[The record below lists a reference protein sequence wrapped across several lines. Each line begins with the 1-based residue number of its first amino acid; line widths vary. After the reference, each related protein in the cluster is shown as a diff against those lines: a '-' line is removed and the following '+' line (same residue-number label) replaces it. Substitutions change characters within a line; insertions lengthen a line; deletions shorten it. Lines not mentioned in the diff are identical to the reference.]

1 MSAFDR
7 RLTTASMT
15 LLLLCA
21 GCSTRSMEL
30 PIVNATANPLSIQDA
45 AVAPAIDGMPY
56 NTALSATGGTPG
68 YQWAITTGN
77 LPTGLALNPSSGL
90 ITGVASL
97 TGTAKFDVSVSDH
110 SNPVQTTSAS
120 ISLSVVTPFALPQAA
135 LPTAEVGNSYSTTL
149 PATGGT
155 APYSWLLTSGA
166 LPPGLVLN
174 ESSGMISGVPTTA
187 GTYPFAVT
195 ANDSSSPVQSE
206 TTMASIV
213 VSVPLTAPGAQALS
227 FPQTALPPG
236 EINFPYIQA
245 MQVMGGTAPYH
256 FALSGGSLPAG
267 VMLNA
272 ASGLLFGIPTTAG
285 GFAFA
290 ITVTDSSQPV
300 QSQTAQFP
308 LVVNPAPLSTQQP
321 YFPIGQVNAA
331 YVYSLKAEGGTLP
344 YHWAVASGGLPSGIA
359 LNATT
364 GSLTGTPTTAGTST
378 FSISVTDSSSTPQSQ
393 TLQGSIVVAPSP
405 LVLPQT
411 SLLSAQVNV
420 GYAYTLQATGGTKP
434 YQWSVV
440 NGTLPAGIVLNATTG
455 SMVGTPTTAGTSTF
469 TLAVSDSSKPVQS
482 KTEQISLVV
491 APAVFSL
498 ESISLPS
505 GQVNVGYSSALT
517 ATGGVW
523 PYHWKI
529 SSGNLPAGISLNAST
544 GTISGTPTT
553 AGTSAFTVAVTDS
566 STPVQTQTASM
577 SLVIAAAALSLQ
589 QPSLPS
595 GQVNVAYAHTLLAT
609 GGTTP
614 YSWSVS
620 SGVLPSGIT
629 LNANSGVIA
638 GTPNTAGVSN
648 FTIRITDNS
657 SPTQSQTAQAS
668 IAIAPAALTFQQ
680 PLLPSAEVNQ
690 AYTYSLLAAGGTA
703 PYRWSISSGALP
715 AGITLNTTTGIIAGT
730 PTASGTS
737 AFAVSLTDSGSPA
750 QSQTLQM
757 SLTVTAAPVTP
768 APPSAGT
775 TWYVRPDGGS
785 RYSSNMQ
792 NGQCNGK
799 SDTAYPGHG
808 TNQPCAFSDVR
819 YLWQDGSYTT
829 NSSQSAFPAYGW
841 IGNGGD
847 TYLIRG
853 SLSSNVSWR
862 IGYPSNS
869 DVYDSAVSHY
879 WGVAGDP
886 YDSGVPPPLSGT
898 ASQHTRI
905 LGENFASCHAPSA
918 KTQLHGGY
926 GVNAVL
932 TMTGVSYVDI
942 ACLDITDFSSCG
954 RASQINTCN
963 STLGQLSDY
972 ATNGISWSRT
982 STNDTVMDVSIHGLA
997 SAGMIGPTGDGVV
1010 FSYVNLIGNASSGWN
1025 ADAGDGTTGTG
1036 TLLMQHYNIS
1046 WNGCAEEYPL
1056 VDALPYQDCTD
1067 DNVGG
1072 YGDGFGTA
1080 TTPSSPAWN
1089 VTFDQGVVTY
1099 NTQDGLDSLHLV
1111 GSGSSV
1117 TVTRTQ
1123 AYGNMGQQ
1131 IKVGGASGTAINNLI
1146 VTDCNAMRQ
1155 PIPGTPEGYN
1165 SRLSDY
1171 CRAADTGIVLKV
1183 GPQTRL
1189 TYDFNTLYSASATA
1203 IEIDCDTT
1211 NGPCNGTSTID
1222 FRNNIFVGFLNNKA
1236 DGYPS
1241 GGTGGYSNP
1250 VYNGSGVDFF
1260 GNSGSLFT
1268 NNFTFH
1274 PSSAWTCPANHE
1286 LAGVCGDPGLTDETW
1301 HLYGGSDM
1309 TPGLSSP
1316 AVAAGVEIPGITLDY
1331 AGVTRPSSPTIGG
1344 LQP

>member
-1 MSAFDR
+1 
-7 RLTTASMT
+7 
-15 LLLLCA
+15 
-21 GCSTRSMEL
+21 
-30 PIVNATANPLSIQDA
+30 
-45 AVAPAIDGMPY
+45 
-56 NTALSATGGTPG
+56 
-68 YQWAITTGN
+68 
-77 LPTGLALNPSSGL
+77 
-90 ITGVASL
+90 
-97 TGTAKFDVSVSDH
+97 
-110 SNPVQTTSAS
+110 
-120 ISLSVVTPFALPQAA
+120 
-135 LPTAEVGNSYSTTL
+135 
-149 PATGGT
+149 
-155 APYSWLLTSGA
+155 
-166 LPPGLVLN
+166 
-174 ESSGMISGVPTTA
+174 
-187 GTYPFAVT
+187 
-195 ANDSSSPVQSE
+195 
-206 TTMASIV
+206 
-213 VSVPLTAPGAQALS
+213 
-227 FPQTALPPG
+227 
-236 EINFPYIQA
+236 
-245 MQVMGGTAPYH
+245 
-256 FALSGGSLPAG
+256 
-267 VMLNA
+267 
-272 ASGLLFGIPTTAG
+272 
-285 GFAFA
+285 
-290 ITVTDSSQPV
+290 VTDSSQPA
-300 QSQTAQFP
+300 QSQTTQF
-308 LVVNPAPLSTQQP
+308 
-321 YFPIGQVNAA
+321 
-331 YVYSLKAEGGTLP
+331 SL
-344 YHWAVASGGLPSGIA
+344 
-359 LNATT
+359 
-364 GSLTGTPTTAGTST
+364 
-378 FSISVTDSSSTPQSQ
+378 
-393 TLQGSIVVAPSP
+393 VVAPQT
-405 LVLPQT
+405 LVLPPQA
-411 SLLSAQVNV
+411 LPSAQVDV
-420 GYAYTLQATGGTKP
+420 GYAYTLQATGG
-434 YQWSVV
+434 S
-440 NGTLPAGIVLNATTG
+440 
-455 SMVGTPTTAGTSTF
+455 
-469 TLAVSDSSKPVQS
+469 
-482 KTEQISLVV
+482 
-491 APAVFSL
+491 
-498 ESISLPS
+498 
-505 GQVNVGYSSALT
+505 
-517 ATGGVW
+517 
-523 PYHWKI
+523 
-529 SSGNLPAGISLNAST
+529 
-544 GTISGTPTT
+544 
-553 AGTSAFTVAVTDS
+553 
-566 STPVQTQTASM
+566 
-577 SLVIAAAALSLQ
+577 
-589 QPSLPS
+589 
-595 GQVNVAYAHTLLAT
+595 
-609 GGTTP
+609 
-614 YSWSVS
+614 
-620 SGVLPSGIT
+620 
-629 LNANSGVIA
+629 
-638 GTPNTAGVSN
+638 
-648 FTIRITDNS
+648 
-657 SPTQSQTAQAS
+657 
-668 IAIAPAALTFQQ
+668 
-680 PLLPSAEVNQ
+680 
-690 AYTYSLLAAGGTA
+690 A

-715 AGITLNTTTGIIAGT
+715 IGITLNTATGVITGT
-730 PTASGTS
+730 PTTSGTS

-757 SLTVTAAPVTP
+757 SLPVAAAPATP
-768 APPSAGT
+768 APPPAGT

-808 TNQPCAFSDVR
+808 TNQPCAFNDVR

-829 NSSQSAFPAYGW
+829 NSNQSAFPAYGW

-862 IGYPSNS
+862 IGYPSDS
-869 DVYDSAVSHY
+869 DVYDSTVSHY

-886 YDSGVPPPLSGT
+886 YDSGAPPPLSGT
-898 ASQHTRI
+898 VSQHTRI

-954 RASQINTCN
+954 RASQTHTCN
-963 STLGQLSDY
+963 STIGQLSDY

-982 STNDTVMDVSIHGLA
+982 STNDTVTDVSIHGLA

-1036 TLLMQHYNIS
+1036 SLLMQHYNIS
-1046 WNGCAEEYPL
+1046 WNGCAEEYPI

-1089 VTFDQGVVTY
+1089 VTFDQGIVTY
-1099 NTQDGLDSLHLV
+1099 NTQDGLDSLHLI

-1146 VTDCNAMRQ
+1146 VTNCNAMRQ
-1155 PIPGTPEGYN
+1155 SIPGTPEGYN

-1211 NGPCNGTSTID
+1211 NGPCNATSTID

-1250 VYNGSGVDFF
+1250 VYNGAGIDFF

-1274 PSSAWTCPANHE
+1274 PSSAWTCPADHE

-1301 HLYGGSDM
+1301 HVYGAPDM
-1309 TPGLSSP
+1309 TPGPSSP
-1316 AVAAGVEIPGITLDY
+1316 TVGAGVAIPGITLDY
-1331 AGVTRPSSPTIGG
+1331 AGVARPSSPTIGG

>member
-1 MSAFDR
+1 MSAFER
-7 RLTTASMT
+7 RLTTASMM

-30 PIVNATANPLSIQDA
+30 PVVNATANPLSIQDA

-68 YQWAITTGN
+68 YQWAITTGS
-77 LPTGLALNPSSGL
+77 LPAGLALNPSSGS

-97 TGTAKFDVSVSDH
+97 TGTAKFNVLVSDH
-110 SNPVQTTSAS
+110 SDPVQTTSAS
-120 ISLSVVTPFALPQAA
+120 ISLSVVSPFALPQAA
-135 LPTAEVGNSYSTTL
+135 LPAAEVGTSYSSTL

-155 APYSWLLTSGA
+155 APYNWFLTSGA
-166 LPPGLVLN
+166 LPPGLVLSA
-174 ESSGMISGVPTTA
+174 SSGMISGVPTTA

-195 ANDSSSPVQSE
+195 ANDSSSPVQSK
-206 TTMASIV
+206 TTLVSII
-213 VSVPLTAPGAQALS
+213 VSVPLTAPTAQALS
-227 FPQTALPPG
+227 LPQAALPPG
-236 EINFPYIQA
+236 EIDFPYIYK
-245 MQVMGGTAPYH
+245 MQVTGGIAPYH
-256 FALSGGSLPAG
+256 FALSSGSLPSG
-267 VMLNA
+267 LTLNA
-272 ASGLLFGIPTTAG
+272 ATGFLYGIPTKANS
-285 GFAFA
+285 FAFS
-290 ITVTDSSQPV
+290 ITVTDSSQPA
-300 QSQTAQFP
+300 QSQTTQFS
-308 LVVNPAPLSTQQP
+308 LVVAPQ
-321 YFPIGQVNAA
+321 
-331 YVYSLKAEGGTLP
+331 TLMLRP
-344 YHWAVASGGLPSGIA
+344 QALPSG
-359 LNATT
+359 
-364 GSLTGTPTTAGTST
+364 
-378 FSISVTDSSSTPQSQ
+378 
-393 TLQGSIVVAPSP
+393 
-405 LVLPQT
+405 
-411 SLLSAQVNV
+411 QVNV
-420 GYAYTLQATGGTKP
+420 GYAYTLQATGGSTP
-434 YQWSVV
+434 YHWSIPS
-440 NGTLPAGIVLNATTG
+440 GALPSGIVLNATTG
-455 SMVGTPTTAGTSTF
+455 SLSGTPTTAGTSTF
-469 TLAVSDSSKPVQS
+469 TLAVSDSSKPIQS
-482 KTEQISLVV
+482 KTEQISLIV
-491 APAVFSL
+491 APAVFSF
-498 ESISLPS
+498 ESIPLPS
-505 GQVNVGYSSALT
+505 GQVNVGYNSALT
-517 ATGGVW
+517 ATGGIW

-529 SSGNLPAGISLNAST
+529 SSGNLPTGVTLNAST
-544 GTISGTPTT
+544 GTLSGIPTT

-566 STPVQTQTASM
+566 STPIQSRTAAL
-577 SLVIAAAALSLQ
+577 SLVIAAPPLSFQ

-595 GQVNVAYAHTLLAT
+595 GQVNVAYTHSLLAT

-614 YSWSVS
+614 YSWSIS
-620 SGVLPSGIT
+620 SGALPAGIS
-629 LNANSGVIA
+629 LNANTGVVA
-638 GTPNTAGVSN
+638 GTPNTSGV
-648 FTIRITDNS
+648 FTFAIRVTDS
-657 SPTQSQTAQAS
+657 SRPTQSQTTQTS
-668 IAIAPAALTFQQ
+668 IVIAPAVLSFPQ
-680 PLLPSAEVNQ
+680 PSLPSAQVNH
-690 AYTYSLLAAGGTA
+690 AYTYSLLATGGTA

-715 AGITLNTTTGIIAGT
+715 AGMTLNTATGVIAGT
-730 PTASGTS
+730 PTTSGIS
-737 AFAVSLTDSGSPA
+737 AFTVSLTDSGRPA

-757 SLTVTAAPVTP
+757 SLPVAAAPATP

-808 TNQPCAFSDVR
+808 TNQPCAFNDVR

-886 YDSGVPPPLSGT
+886 YDSGAPPPLSGT

-932 TMTGVSYVDI
+932 TMTDVSYVDI

-954 RASQINTCN
+954 RASQTNTCN
-963 STLGQLSDY
+963 STIGQLSDY

-982 STNDTVMDVSIHGLA
+982 STNDTVTDVSIHGLA
-997 SAGMIGPTGDGVV
+997 SAGMIGPTGDSVV

-1046 WNGCAEEYPL
+1046 WNGCAEEYPI

-1089 VTFDQGVVTY
+1089 VTFDQGIVTY
-1099 NTQDGLDSLHLV
+1099 NTQDGLDSLHLI

-1131 IKVGGASGTAINNLI
+1131 IKVGGASGTAVNNLI
-1146 VTDCNAMRQ
+1146 VTNCNAMRQ

-1211 NGPCNGTSTID
+1211 NGPCNATSTID
-1222 FRNNIFVGFLNNKA
+1222 FRNNIFVGFLNDKA

-1250 VYNGSGVDFF
+1250 VYNGAGVDFF
-1260 GNSGSLFT
+1260 GNSESLFT

-1286 LAGVCGDPGLTDETW
+1286 LAGVCGDPRLADEAW
-1301 HLYGGSDM
+1301 HVYGAPDM
-1309 TPGLSSP
+1309 TPGQSSP
-1316 AVAAGVEIPGITLDY
+1316 AVAAGVAIPGITLDY
-1331 AGVTRPSSPTIGG
+1331 AGVMRPSSPTIGG